1 MTDASCVG
9 LIWQRWLG
17 CTSLQ
22 GLEQSKARAKQL
34 EAGATMQ
41 ASVDPLGPLRVK
53 STVQQPASTALQPP
67 AAYLGAP
74 SAWNEVSRR
83 GGGGGVLKYCASLS
97 SACNSFIRAIAVKRR
112 YVTRVGVSSA
122 FHSPSPALGHS
133 ASLHSGW

>member
-9 LIWQRWLG
+9 IIWHWCLG
-17 CTSLQ
+17 CTSLHA
-22 GLEQSKARAKQL
+22 GGNQSKAEQGTSKQ
-34 EAGATMQ
+34 GTMQ
-41 ASVDPLGPLRVK
+41 ASMDPLEPLRVK
-53 STVQQPASTALQPP
+53 STVLQPASTALQPP
-67 AAYLGAP
+67 AAYLGAT

-97 SACNSFIRAIAVKRR
+97 SACNSFIRAIGVRRR